1 MAGVLLVAMLGQISV
16 AHAQV
21 PSNDEFCQALPL
33 AYNGSDCSIIGGNTL
48 GASSSTINVTSSV
61 GACDPVA
68 TVKDV
73 WYAMAFNSGWPTNV
87 EVTISVFGG
96 AASDVRVFQ
105 VLNQSSCSQ
114 TTLAQLACSRA
125 SGPNLA
131 APDIVI
137 RPVPGALLYV
147 RVGGFDANSVGGTF
161 SICRRET
168 AIPTCQQQPLLN
180 QAAIRYT
187 PTSATISYL
196 PNIPAQLVLTAPGNV
211 QSTRVFAG
219 SPIVLTGLTE
229 NTVYSATLA
238 NICTATGAVSPAAPL
253 ILRTP
258 LASRYCTTALGGN
271 CLFSSIG
278 NVQIVNTTLNHSE
291 GCFGS
296 ADGAYTGVAST
307 SASRTATLVRGQTYQ
322 LRVITGSNPGG
333 NNSNVAFWIDFN
345 SNGVFDPNEYTAV
358 PGFSSPVTAGVAS
371 FTVPVDAT
379 PGLVGLRVRSALV
392 GSQFTAAGACAP
404 TPGQYGE
411 TEDYT
416 LIIDQVLPVRA
427 SALAAAVE
435 LYPTPARHSFTLQ
448 LPVAL
453 SQQPVEAVLRNSVG
467 QVQQLHTL
475 SAAATGIKAQFSV
488 AELAAGV
495 YTLHLRTPSGVVVK
509 RVVIEQ

>member
-1 MAGVLLVAMLGQISV
+1 MLSHANVAQ
-16 AHAQV
+16 AQA
-21 PSNDEFCQALPL
+21 PSNDEPCQALQL
-33 AYNGSDCSIIGGNTL
+33 AYNGPDCNVTGGTTV
-48 GASSSTINVTSSV
+48 GASSSSIIINSSV
-61 GACDPVA
+61 AACDPVT

-73 WYAMAFNSGWPTNV
+73 WYVMGFSSGWPTNV
-87 EVTISVFGG
+87 EVTISVLGG

-105 VLNQSSCSQ
+105 VLNQPSCSQ

-125 SGPNLA
+125 SGPNIA
-131 APDIVI
+131 APDIVM

-147 RVGGFDANSVGGTF
+147 RVGGYDANSTGGPF

-168 AIPTCQQQPLLN
+168 AIPTCQQPPSFN
-180 QAAIRYT
+180 QAAVRYT
-187 PTSATISYL
+187 PTSATITYL

-211 QSTRVFAG
+211 QTTRVFAG

-238 NICTATGAVSPAAPL
+238 NICSSTGQVSPATPL
-253 ILRTP
+253 LLRTP
-258 LASRYCTTALGGN
+258 LSSRYCTTALGGN
-271 CLFSSIG
+271 CLFSSIS
-278 NVQIVNTTLNHSE
+278 NVQIINTTLNHSE

-296 ADGAYTGVAST
+296 ADGAYTGVAAT

-322 LRVITGSNPGG
+322 LRVNTGSNPGG

-345 SNGVFDPNEYTAV
+345 NNGVFDTNEYTAV
-358 PGFSSPVTAGVAS
+358 QGFASPVTPAVAT
-371 FTVPVDAT
+371 FTVPADAT

-392 GSQFTAAGACAP
+392 GSQFTAAGACAL

-416 LIIDQVLPVRA
+416 LVIDQILPVR
-427 SALAAAVE
+427 SAVLAAAVG
-435 LYPTPARHSFTLQ
+435 LFPTPTRHSFTLQ

-467 QVQQLHTL
+467 QVQQLRTL
-475 SAAATGIKAQFSV
+475 PAAATGIEAQFSV
-488 AELAAGV
+488 AGLAKGV
-495 YTLHLRTPSGVVVK
+495 YTLHLRTGAGAVVK
-509 RVVIEQ
+509 RVVVE